1 MPDRSGARLTACSFN
16 LFHAPYFL
24 KTLGTTPSGERAAHP
39 DSDFLWNLDSSI
51 RPYSDVVSY
60 PPNQVFIGNLDP
72 RDLPE
77 QPWYTRKGGGQVSG
91 EFGDILDEVALYG
104 LIKYSDVFDLVL
116 LEHDFSKST
125 LAKLESLPAMKGADL
140 SALGRGKA
148 RADIDKALDEGAF
161 PLYSD
166 DILVGCIR
174 AAHPADENLSAHT
187 MTENLAAKATA
198 VYAMR
203 RLNSL
208 YGRDPADIHYIIET
222 SEEAC
227 GDMNQRGGGNFAK
240 AVGELAD
247 LREATGS
254 DTRSFCAGPVHG
266 LMQAAS
272 LVASG
277 TFSRV
282 VVLAGGTTAK
292 LAMNAKKHIA
302 GGLPVL
308 EDVLA
313 AFAVLVEQGEENGLV
328 IRIDAVGTHTIGAGA
343 APQAVVGKL
352 VADPLKKAGFAFSDI
367 DVYAP
372 ELHNPEITGQAG
384 AGNVTLQNLK
394 MIAAMAVMKKEI
406 TRDDINGFIASHGV
420 SGWAPTQGHIPSGIP
435 ALGWFLKWAE
445 KGSFK
450 RGLVI
455 GKGSLFLGRMTNLF
469 DGVSLIMEV
478 PEVRAEE
485 AAGRPRRTVTR
496 DIPGQQADL
505 RLGFTVTG
513 AETGREELE
522 SAAAAFM
529 EQNENSHII
538 LYGAT
543 SEKDNQSAMEAALGQ
558 STIDGA
564 LTFHYNFPIGTA
576 TTGLVRIPPEGK
588 ELFIATATGTT
599 ALNRVHAL
607 VKNALFGRAAARAW
621 GIDDP
626 LIGFLNLEG
635 AASALKAYKKLID
648 SGYRATPA
656 VSTRGGDGLLR
667 GNDILKGACDVLVCD
682 SLTGNAV
689 VKLIS
694 AYDSAGVRETTG
706 AGYGCGL
713 FEGKP
718 VGIISR
724 ATGASVAADALAYL
738 AKMVRRSFADILQD
752 ELTAAEEAG
761 LEGILKTFG
770 TDEGSSGGKK
780 EAGGRRAMPE
790 KTPVDSVVEGIDVLE
805 IEYAVEELL
814 AAGIYCQSGMGC
826 TGPVVMVSSGNRQK
840 AVEIL
845 KDRSFL

>member
-1 MPDRSGARLTACSFN
+1 MPEGSGARLTACSYN

-24 KTLGTTPSGERAAHP
+24 KTLGTTPSGERTAHP
-39 DSDFLWNLDSSI
+39 DSDFLENLDSSI
-51 RPYSDVVSY
+51 RSYSDAVSY

-72 RDLPE
+72 RDLPD
-77 QPWYTRKGGGQVSG
+77 QPWYTRKNGGRSSG
-91 EFGDILDEVALYG
+91 EFGDILDEIALYG

-116 LEHDFSKST
+116 FEHDFSKS
-125 LAKLESLPAMKGADL
+125 ALERLEPLPAMKGADL
-140 SALGRGKA
+140 SALGQGKD
-148 RADIDKALDEGAF
+148 RAAIEKALEEGAF

-166 DILVGCIR
+166 ELLVGCIR
-174 AAHPADENLSAHT
+174 AAHPTDENLSAHT
-187 MTENLAAKATA
+187 MAENLAAKATA

-208 YGRDPADIHYIIET
+208 YGRDPADIQYIIET

-282 VVLAGGTTAK
+282 AVLAGGTTAK

-313 AFAVLVEQGEENGLV
+313 SFAVLVERGEGNGLV

-343 APQAVVGKL
+343 APQAVIGKL
-352 VADPLKKAGFAFSDI
+352 VADPLEKAGLAFSDI
-367 DVYAP
+367 GVYAP
-372 ELHNPEITGQAG
+372 ELHNPEITVQAG
-384 AGNVTLQNLK
+384 AGDVTLQNLK

-406 TRDDINGFIASHGV
+406 TRDDINRFINSHGV
-420 SGWAPTQGHIPSGIP
+420 GGWAPTQGHIPSGIP

-445 KGSFK
+445 NGSFR

-469 DGVSLIMEV
+469 DGVSLILEV
-478 PEVRAEE
+478 PEARAEE
-485 AAGRPRRTVTR
+485 TVDRPRRVVAWDT
-496 DIPGQQADL
+496 PGQPADL

-513 AETGREELE
+513 AETPMEELE
-522 SAAAAFM
+522 FAASAFM
-529 EQNENSHII
+529 EQNDNSYIK
-538 LYGAT
+538 LYCSA
-543 SEKDNQSAMEAALGQ
+543 SERDNQSSMEADLRRG
-558 STIDGA
+558 TIDGA

-588 ELFIATATGTT
+588 ALFIATATGTT

-607 VKNALFGRAAARAW
+607 VKNARYGRAVARAW

-648 SGYRATPA
+648 SGYRASHA

-694 AYDSAGVRETTG
+694 AYDSAGVKETSG

-724 ATGASVAADALAYL
+724 ATGASVAAAALEYL
-738 AKMVRRSFADILQD
+738 AKMVQGSFADILQD
-752 ELTAAEEAG
+752 EITTAERAG
-761 LEGILKTFG
+761 LDEILKHFG
-770 TDEGSSGGKK
+770 TDEGFPKEKK
-780 EAGGRRAMPE
+780 ETGGRRAMPE
-790 KTPVDSVVEGIDVLE
+790 KTPVDSAVEGIDVLE

-814 AAGIYCQSGMGC
+814 AAGIYCEPGMGC
-826 TGPVVMVSSGNRQK
+826 TGPVVMVSFANREK